1 MPTLL
6 LQHIEWPDNGT
17 GTVAEMN
24 GGYGHALL
32 GFLREDPKM
41 NRIIYKLLTVA
52 QLVDKGFKSPDPP
65 GDSIY
70 SFKNSA
76 DVKKRVS
83 VEARSY
89 TASTRTHLEHFVCMY
104 SFQMGI
110 PQQVCTV
117 QADFSQLCDMLGT
130 YTSYSKR
137 GGISGYR
144 MVC

>member
-1 MPTLL
+1 
-6 LQHIEWPDNGT
+6 
-17 GTVAEMN
+17 MN
-24 GGYGHALL
+24 G
-32 GFLREDPKM
+32 
-41 NRIIYKLLTVA
+41 IIYELLTVA

-70 SFKNSA
+70 SFKYSA

-117 QADFSQLCDMLGT
+117 QADSLSYAICLEHIFHTPKEVESADIVWSANGSLSIQWSGERMSGFNWAFESA
-130 YTSYSKR
+130 TSTIFLWR
-137 GGISGYR
+137 L
-144 MVC
+144 